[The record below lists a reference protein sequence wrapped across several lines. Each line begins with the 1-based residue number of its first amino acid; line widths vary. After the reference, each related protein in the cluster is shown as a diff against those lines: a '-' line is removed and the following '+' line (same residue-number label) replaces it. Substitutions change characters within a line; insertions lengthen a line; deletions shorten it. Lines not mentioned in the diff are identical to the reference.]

1 MRTFC
6 YLKPRILYLTLP
18 QSIELM
24 IMKKCIFYAVLS
36 LISIS
41 AFSQSD
47 IKSNGKNLL
56 NCNAVQDS
64 LTEFNIKPVP
74 IENLEY
80 PYTEYPGEIIS
91 HTGYSFLFSNKDKQ
105 AFWIAYQLTSAE
117 TVKLYNRSD
126 RFTPD
131 KSVKS
136 GTANDNDYKGS
147 GYDRGHLAPAAD
159 MGWSVKAMEE
169 SFYYSN
175 MSPQKPSFNRGIWK
189 QLEELTRD
197 WAVQNKEIYIVT
209 GGVLNDSLPS
219 IGKNKVSVP
228 KYFYKVIL
236 DYSEPSIKGIG
247 FIMPNESS
255 KEPLQRY
262 AVTIDSVERFTG
274 INFFYQLPE
283 DQEKVIES
291 TLTLKSWNWNK

>member
-1 MRTFC
+1 M
-6 YLKPRILYLTLP
+6 
-18 QSIELM
+18 
-24 IMKKCIFYAVLS
+24 
-36 LISIS
+36 
-41 AFSQSD
+41 
-47 IKSNGKNLL
+47 
-56 NCNAVQDS
+56 
-64 LTEFNIKPVP
+64 
-74 IENLEY
+74 
-80 PYTEYPGEIIS
+80 
-91 HTGYSFLFSNKDKQ
+91 
-105 AFWIAYQLTSAE
+105 TSEE

-131 KSVKS
+131 KCVKS

-197 WAVQNKEIYIVT
+197 WTVENKEIYIVT
-209 GGVLNDSLPS
+209 GGVLNDSLPT

-255 KEPLQRY
+255 
-262 AVTIDSVERFTG
+262 
-274 INFFYQLPE
+274 
-283 DQEKVIES
+283 
-291 TLTLKSWNWNK
+291 